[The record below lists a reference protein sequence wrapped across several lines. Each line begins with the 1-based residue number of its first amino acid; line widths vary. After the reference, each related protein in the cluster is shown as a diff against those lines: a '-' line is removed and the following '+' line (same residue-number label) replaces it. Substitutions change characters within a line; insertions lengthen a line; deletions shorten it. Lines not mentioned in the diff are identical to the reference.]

1 MERWCRVGSCT
12 PLLKNCGRNL
22 GECEGVAKG
31 VWSGVGEVE
40 WWEYEGDGG
49 AVDCGEPGLDFFV

>member
-1 MERWCRVGSCT
+1 M
-12 PLLKNCGRNL
+12 LKNCGRNL